1 MDLTPSVADRLSGMT
16 RTPLRGVAVAAF
28 LLALLAF
35 APGASA
41 SGGQNSGAGAPNPL
55 LGQTWWDQNTKWN
68 PTWNGYR
75 SLMRRGRREDALKVL
90 RLAETPQFKWFGMW
104 EQPVIGK
111 LRGMFEQAGDSV
123 PLLAVF
129 GDEHQGCGSPGTNT
143 SGGLGQNTRYRSWI
157 DQVARGIG
165 SDEVVIAFEPDS
177 LGLIECLRPSLRAP
191 RLRALAYG
199 VTALSKLPNATVYVE
214 AGAPDW
220 QDVRTMA
227 RKLRAVGVSRVRGFM
242 LNATHH
248 VTTAKNL
255 RYGAKLS
262 RAVGGKH
269 FIVNTSHNGNGP
281 LYRNGHTIWCNPPNA
296 AAGPL
301 PTTDTRHP
309 KADAFLWVERPG
321 YSNGSCNGGPARVG
335 AWWEQRAIQMVERA
349 KWWRRSR

>member
-1 MDLTPSVADRLSGMT
+1 MT
-16 RTPLRGVAVAAF
+16 RTPLGGLAVAASI
-28 LLALLAF
+28 LALLAF
-35 APGASA
+35 AAGASA
-41 SGGQNSGAGAPNPL
+41 RAGQNPGADAPNPL
-55 LGQTWWDQNTKWN
+55 AGQTWWDQNTQWN

-75 SLMRRGRREDALKVL
+75 SLLPPRAARGRGQGVAAGRDAAVQVV
-90 RLAETPQFKWFGMW
+90 RGVGAT
-104 EQPVIGK
+104 VVGK
-111 LRGMFEQAGDSV
+111 LQGMFEQAGDSV

-143 SGGLGQNTRYRSWI
+143 SGGLGQNASYKSWI

-165 SDEVVIAFEPDS
+165 SNEVVIAFEPDS

-199 VTALSKLPNATVYVE
+199 VKALSKLPNATVYVE

-220 QDVRTMA
+220 QDVPTMA
-227 RKLRAVGVSRVRGFM
+227 RKFRAVGVSRVRGFM

-269 FIVNTSHNGNGP
+269 FIVNTSHNGNGA

-301 PTTDTRHP
+301 PTTNTGHP
-309 KADAFLWVERPG
+309 KADAFMWVERPG
-321 YSNGSCNGGPARVG
+321 FSNGSCNGGPARVG

-349 KWWRRSR
+349 QWWRGSR

>member
-1 MDLTPSVADRLSGMT
+1 MT
-16 RTPLRGVAVAAF
+16 RSPLGGLAVAA
-28 LLALLAF
+28 LILALLAV

-41 SGGQNSGAGAPNPL
+41 RAGQNPGATAPNPL
-55 LGQTWWDQNTKWN
+55 VGQTWWDQNTQWN

-75 SLMRRGRREDALKVL
+75 SLMRRGRREDAAKVL
-90 RLAETPQFKWFGMW
+90 RLAETPQFKWFGVW
-104 EQPVIGK
+104 EQPAAGK
-111 LRGMFEQAGDSV
+111 LQGMFEQAGDSV

-129 GDEHQGCGSPGTNT
+129 GDEHQGCGSPGANT
-143 SGGLGQNTRYRSWI
+143 SGGLGQNARYKSWI

-165 SDEVVIAFEPDS
+165 SNEVVIAFEPDS
-177 LGLIECLRPSLRAP
+177 LGLLECLRPSLRAP

-199 VTALSKLPNATVYVE
+199 VKALSKLPNATVYIE

-220 QDVRTMA
+220 QDVPTMA

-255 RYGAKLS
+255 AYGAKLS

-269 FIVNTSHNGNGP
+269 FIVNTSHNGNGA
-281 LYRNGHTIWCNPPNA
+281 LYRNGQTIWCNPPNA

-301 PTTDTRHP
+301 PTTETGHP
-309 KADAFLWVERPG
+309 KADAFMWVERPG

-349 KWWRRSR
+349 KWWRGSR

>member
-1 MDLTPSVADRLSGMT
+1 MT
-16 RTPLRGVAVAAF
+16 RTPLGGVAIAAF
-28 LLALLAF
+28 VLAVLAF
-35 APGASA
+35 AASA
-41 SGGQNSGAGAPNPL
+41 SAGGGQNPSAGAPNPL
-55 LGQTWWDQNTKWN
+55 VGQTWWDQNTKWN

-75 SLMRRGRREDALKVL
+75 SLMRRGRRGDAAKVL

-143 SGGLGQNTRYRSWI
+143 SGGLGQNARYRTWI

-165 SDEVVIAFEPDS
+165 SNEVVIAFEPDS

-199 VTALSKLPNATVYVE
+199 VKALSKLPNATVYVE

-220 QDVRTMA
+220 QDVPTMA
-227 RKLRAVGVSRVRGFM
+227 RKLRAVGLNRVRGFM

-301 PTTDTRHP
+301 PTTDTGHP
-309 KADAFLWVERPG
+309 KADAYMWIERPG
-321 YSNGSCNGGPARVG
+321 FSNGSCNGGPARVG

-349 KWWRRSR
+349 QWWRRSR